1 MFFKSGTNVFRAN
14 FDGSEKEVIYQDEEN
29 AISLFALDWIG
40 RRMFWVDSK
49 KSKSIFVGNVNFS
62 YGDFYV
68 SENNIA
74 SLAVDPNTG

>member
-1 MFFKSGTNVFRAN
+1 MFRAN
-14 FDGSEKEVIYQDEEN
+14 FDGSEKEVIYRDEEN

-40 RRMFWVDSK
+40 RRMYWVDSK
-49 KSKSIFVGNVNFS
+49 KTKSIFVGNVNSS

-68 SENNIA
+68 SEYNIA